1 MPDNRQRI
9 THVPGVSYQFPDSDG
24 GGIRPNQRHSGAHRE
39 DKIEKGEFPLL
50 RTALDPDKRSA
61 RYINMVK
68 LAQMADA
75 VEFLHPALKGG

>member
-1 MPDNRQRI
+1 MSLVFHISSPIVTVEEFARI
-9 THVPGVSYQFPDSDG
+9 S
-24 GGIRPNQRHSGAHRE
+24 GIPVRTVEG
-39 DKIEKGEFPLL
+39 KIEKGEFPLL